1 MFDVFRSLE
10 LRCKFYFSNLFD
22 FIPPLKKRCAE
33 LVEAR
38 LWGLLLVIIFSNVF
52 SSAFSQELKNL
63 TLDEVINLA
72 KEQSPDAIL
81 SKHVFRNSYWEYRT
95 YKASQKP
102 SLDLN
107 ATLPEFNR
115 SISKITMNDGSD
127 AFIARRLANYSLG
140 LALTQNVSLTGG
152 RFFINSDLNRID
164 VFTDS
169 TVNSQYLSTPIS
181 IGFMQPVFGFN
192 SYRWE
197 KKIEPLKYEEAK
209 KEYASAIEEISLKAV
224 NYFFD
229 LALAQMNLN
238 TAELNYSNNDTLYKM
253 AQGRYNIGTIAQNE
267 LLQMELNFLQSGATL
282 NESKLDLEVKKFKL
296 RSFLGFNENIDLQLI
311 VPSEVSK
318 LQIDV
323 AKAKEVAIEN
333 NPQMLLYKRQ
343 LIEAER
349 DVAKAK
355 TENRFNAN
363 LYASFGLTQSAYS
376 LQKAYET
383 GQDQQ
388 KVTVGI
394 QVPVIDWGLGKGKYK
409 MAISSQEVVKTRVE
423 QALTDFEQDIF
434 LKVMQFNMQNENVNI
449 AAKSDTVAQMRY
461 DISKQRFYIGKI
473 NVTDLTI
480 ALTEKDGAK
489 RSYISELRNY
499 WNYYYTIRKQTLY
512 DFEKNQQIEVDTDG
526 VLK

>member
-1 MFDVFRSLE
+1 M
-10 LRCKFYFSNLFD
+10 NL
-22 FIPPLKKRCAE
+22 IK
-33 LVEAR
+33 
-38 LWGLLLVIIFSNVF
+38 IIFLIVNF
-52 SSAFSQELKNL
+52 SICFSAFSQEIKML
-63 TLDEVINLA
+63 TLEEVINLA

-107 ATLPEFNR
+107 ATLPELNR
-115 SISKITMNDGSD
+115 SISKITQNDGSD
-127 AFIARRLANYSLG
+127 AFRSRQFASYSLG
-140 LALTQNVSLTGG
+140 LALSQNISLTGG
-152 RFFINSDLNRID
+152 RFFVNSDLNRLD
-164 VFTDS
+164 DFSDS
-169 TVNSQYLSTPIS
+169 TVTSSYLSTPIS
-181 IGFMQPVFGFN
+181 VGFMQPVFGFN

-209 KEYASAIEEISLKAV
+209 KEYVSTIEEISLKAV

-229 LALAQMNLN
+229 LALAQINLN
-238 TAELNYSNNDTLYKM
+238 IAEINFSNNDTLFKI

-267 LLQMELNFLQSGATL
+267 LLQMELNFLQSGASL

-311 VPSEVSK
+311 VPSEVNK

-323 AKAKEVAIEN
+323 AKAKEAAIEN
-333 NPQMLLYKRQ
+333 NPQMLMYKRQ
-343 LIEAER
+343 ILEAQR

-355 TENRFNAN
+355 SENRFNAN

-376 LQKAYET
+376 LKKAYENS
-383 GQDQQ
+383 QDQQ
-388 KVTVGI
+388 KVTVGV

-409 MAISSQEVVKTRVE
+409 MAISSQEVIKTRVE

-434 LKVMQFNMQNENVNI
+434 LKVMQFNMQNENLRI

-461 DISKQRFYIGKI
+461 DITKQRFYIGKI

-489 RSYISELRNY
+489 RTYISELRNY
-499 WNYYYTIRKQTLY
+499 WNYYYTIRKQTLF
-512 DFEKNQQIEVDTDG
+512 DFEKNQQITVDTEE
-526 VLK
+526 VLR

>member
-1 MFDVFRSLE
+1 MKIFLKFKIQLKLNSLAFI
-10 LRCKFYFSNLFD
+10 LILF
-22 FIPPLKKRCAE
+22 FTNFVT
-33 LVEAR
+33 LVY
-38 LWGLLLVIIFSNVF
+38 
-52 SSAFSQELKNL
+52 SQEIKLL
-63 TLDEVINLA
+63 TLYEVINFA

-81 SKHVFRNSYWEYRT
+81 SKHVFRNSYWEFRT

-107 ATLPEFNR
+107 ATLPELNR
-115 SISKITMNDGSD
+115 SISKITQNDGSD
-127 AFIARRLANYSLG
+127 AFRSRQFASYSLG
-140 LALTQNVSLTGG
+140 LALTQNISLTGG
-152 RFFINSDLNRID
+152 RFFVNSDINRLD
-164 VFTDS
+164 DFSDS
-169 TVNSQYLSTPIS
+169 TVTSSYLSTPIS
-181 IGFMQPVFGFN
+181 VGFTQPVFGFN

-209 KEYASAIEEISLKAV
+209 KEYVSTIEEISLKAV

-229 LALAQMNLN
+229 LALAQINLN
-238 TAELNYSNNDTLYKM
+238 IAEINYSNNDTLFKI

-267 LLQMELNFLQSGATL
+267 LLQMELNFLQSGASL

-311 VPSEVSK
+311 VPSEVNK

-323 AKAKEVAIEN
+323 TKAKEVAIEN

-343 LIEAER
+343 MIEAQR

-355 TENRFNAN
+355 SENRFNAN

-376 LQKAYET
+376 LQKAYEN

-388 KVTVGI
+388 KVTVGV

-409 MAISSQEVVKTRVE
+409 MAMSSQEVIKTRVE
-423 QALTDFEQDIF
+423 QALIDFEQDIF
-434 LKVMQFNMQNENVNI
+434 LKVMQFNMQNENLKI

-489 RSYISELRNY
+489 RTYISELRNY
-499 WNYYYTIRKQTLY
+499 WNYYYTIRKQTLF
-512 DFEKNQQIEVDTDG
+512 DFEKNQQIEVDTEG
-526 VLK
+526 ILK